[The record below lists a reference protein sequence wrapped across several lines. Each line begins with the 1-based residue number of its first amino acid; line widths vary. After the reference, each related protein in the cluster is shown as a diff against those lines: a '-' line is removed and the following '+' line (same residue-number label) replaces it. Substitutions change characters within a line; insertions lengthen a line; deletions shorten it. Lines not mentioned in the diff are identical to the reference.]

1 MTTNTTKGNTV
12 SNTATKTKPKT
23 ALAAKPRARKPAA
36 PKAATLP
43 PEPPKPADH
52 GSITM
57 LASDL
62 KRIIAVVSVAASTDE
77 ARPILCN
84 ISIELHAD
92 GTSDWVATDSYRL
105 HIATLP
111 ADNNVTAEAVGQ
123 IPAAWLQ
130 RWARTPLHRTTQAT
144 LSWSTGDNGMRTAT
158 ITYDGITDSIAIGR
172 EYGAFPHWRQL
183 VPDNSVRGDM
193 ALTAFNPRYLAACLA
208 AHTKWTDNGWQ
219 PVRLDPLKP
228 CLFESIHGE
237 HGHLRTVLMPVRVG

>member
-23 ALAAKPRARKPAA
+23 ALAAKRKPAA
-36 PKAATLP
+36 PKAATPP

-105 HIATLP
+105 HIATLRP
-111 ADNNVTAEAVGQ
+111 TDGVTAEAAGQ
-123 IPAAWLQ
+123 IPARWLQ
-130 RWARTPLHRTTQAT
+130 RWARTPLRRTTQAT
-144 LSWSTGDNGMRTAT
+144 LSWATGDNGMRTAT
-158 ITYDGITDSIAIGR
+158 ISADGMTDTINIGR
-172 EYGAFPHWRQL
+172 EYGAFPHWRWL
-183 VPDNSVRGDM
+183 IPGGDVAGSM
-193 ALTAFNPRYLAACLA
+193 APAAFNPRYLAACLA
-208 AHTKWTDNGWQ
+208 AHDKWTDSGWR
-219 PVRLDPLKP
+219 PVRIEPLKP
-228 CLFESIHGE
+228 SLFESIHDE